1 MSENIRYILSMWSPQ
16 GWEWI
21 VLLIIALLIFGKRLP
36 DVARSI
42 GKSLNMFKKGLK
54 EGEEAKDEIEDE
66 VKKTTDEAGKESKKP
81 SDPDN

>member
-1 MSENIRYILSMWSPQ
+1 MSEDIRYILAIWSPQ

-21 VLLIIALLIFGKRLP
+21 AILIIALLIFGNRLP

-66 VKKTTDEAGKESKKP
+66 VKKAADDSTKENKKA
-81 SDPDN
+81 SDPDA